1 MADFTTDE
9 ITKLKAIAK
18 KEKDDEQKQA
28 IMDACSADITAYIKS
43 RESTRD
49 TQLDA
54 LEDA

>member
-28 IMDACSADITAYIKS
+28 IIDACSADITAYIKS
-43 RESTRD
+43 REATRD
-49 TQLDA
+49 QA
-54 LEDA
+54 LADLENA